1 MLENKKQIW
10 IVGAI
15 GIVIFVMA
23 IVYFIEIRE
32 GEDELILGGENVI
45 EENGEVVQNEI
56 VEEVEKIVV
65 HITGQVINP
74 GVITLEKGD
83 RIMDAIE
90 TAGGVT
96 DEADLE
102 KVNLAY
108 VLEDAQKV
116 YIPSKK
122 EKEDS
127 AYIEKGSGEKI
138 ILSGESVKS
147 SKKEEELRIN
157 INTANEEEL
166 QKLDGIG
173 SSTAIKIINYRKENG
188 KFNSIEEIKNV
199 SGIGESK
206 FNKIKKYIYVK

>member
-1 MLENKKQIW
+1 MLENKKKIW

-15 GIVIFVMA
+15 GVVIFVMA

-45 EENGEVVQNEI
+45 EENGEVAQNEI

-83 RIMDAIE
+83 RIIDAIE

-127 AYIEKGSGEKI
+127 AYVEKGSGEKI